1 MLISEHL
8 LRALASHCV
17 RSRGKIP
24 KSPEPMVRGGAA
36 LGPLLDTTKRNFVNS
51 LSPAFTNTGLQ
62 GHFGGRTKELVVANM
77 G

>member
-8 LRALASHCV
+8 LRAFSLSLREV
-17 RSRGKIP
+17 YRGKIP

-36 LGPLLDTTKRNFVNS
+36 LGPLHTTKRNFVNS
-51 LSPAFTNTGLQ
+51 LSLAFTNTGLQ
-62 GHFGGRTKELVVANM
+62 GHFGGRTKELVVADM